1 MKEINT
7 LKECSQIKVKLVDRP
22 TDLCDGKFAR
32 IWVNCDMLLLGE
44 AIARDISSF
53 AINYSIQTTKV
64 DSNRWPVVL
73 EPYYHIII
81 QIKKG
86 LEYSVARPNM

>member
-1 MKEINT
+1 
-7 LKECSQIKVKLVDRP
+7 
-22 TDLCDGKFAR
+22 
-32 IWVNCDMLLLGE
+32 MLLLGE

-53 AINYSIQTTKV
+53 AINHSIQTTKV

-81 QIKKG
+81 QMKKG
-86 LEYSVARPNM
+86 LEYSVTRP

>member
-1 MKEINT
+1 
-7 LKECSQIKVKLVDRP
+7 
-22 TDLCDGKFAR
+22 
-32 IWVNCDMLLLGE
+32 MLLLGE
-44 AIARDISSF
+44 AIARDIFSF
-53 AINYSIQTTKV
+53 VINYSIQTTKV

-81 QIKKG
+81 QLKKG